1 MFCLCVHQAGR
12 SPEQLAQRGLRGPD
26 GDCEEQRQGL
36 LPSRAEDHPGHH
48 GAPAAG
54 SADGGGFQPREEGW
68 ERAKERGMAKK
79 GGGDFFWSV
88 MRNHVLTTLKTS
100 DVYLRIYLRPTL
112 NYDTFCLESFL
123 Y

>member
-54 SADGGGFQPREEGW
+54 PADGGGSQQ
-68 ERAKERGMAKK
+68 RGGMGESDGLGAGAKK
-79 GGGDFFWSV
+79 GV
-88 MRNHVLTTLKTS
+88 
-100 DVYLRIYLRPTL
+100 
-112 NYDTFCLESFL
+112 TFLVCDEKSCTHYSEKL
-123 Y
+123 